1 MTTWYAQR
9 WGEGKATTVS
19 SVCDDHGKHICYFLE
34 DAIRPHGVKVK
45 GETCIPPG
53 RYKLGITHNS
63 GLAMRY
69 YNKFPDS
76 WFRGLPTL
84 EWAEDEPMV
93 PVFTNLRVHSGVT
106 KTDTKGC
113 PITATTVVK
122 VGEDYEARD
131 SLDAMQDFCLK
142 LYAALAKGD
151 VFLEIT
157 DDKVRV

>member
-19 SVCDDHGKHICYFLE
+19 SVCDENGKHICYFLE
-34 DAIRPHGVKVK
+34 DAIRYVKVH
-45 GETCIPPG
+45 GQTAIPAG

-69 YNKFPDS
+69 YNKYPDS

-84 EWAEDEPMV
+84 EWAGDGPMEPK
-93 PVFTNLRVHSGVT
+93 FTNLRVHSGVH
-106 KTDTKGC
+106 KGHTKGC
-113 PITATTVVK
+113 PLTAREVVK

-131 SLDAMQDFCLK
+131 SMDAMQDFCLK
-142 LYAALAKGD
+142 LYAALARGD